1 MVGPPGVWVLE
12 VKNLHGDYRNIGETW
27 EYRQGGKWK
36 TAFANPSSQ
45 AKDNATRL
53 GNFLRAD
60 HLDTW
65 VNPAVV
71 WVNEE
76 SPLFVEN
83 PSTSVWLFNHL
94 PDELGNI
101 WQSEKLSQE
110 ERNKITYKLNKL
122 CETQK
127 KAG

>member
-1 MVGPPGVWVLE
+1 
-12 VKNLHGDYRNIGETW
+12 
-27 EYRQGGKWK
+27 
-36 TAFANPSSQ
+36 
-45 AKDNATRL
+45 
-53 GNFLRAD
+53 
-60 HLDTW
+60 